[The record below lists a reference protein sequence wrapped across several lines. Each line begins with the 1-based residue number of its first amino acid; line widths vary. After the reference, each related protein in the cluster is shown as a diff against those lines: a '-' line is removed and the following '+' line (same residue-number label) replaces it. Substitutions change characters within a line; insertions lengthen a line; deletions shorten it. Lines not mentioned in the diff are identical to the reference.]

1 MHLLRI
7 STSLPPDSS
16 SSSSSSSSPSSYPAC
31 CFHLRGEGGIEI
43 KREYLVEEGE
53 RKELVALVTKRFSIL
68 RARVME
74 KMKKG
79 KK

>member
-7 STSLPPDSS
+7 STSVPPSS
-16 SSSSSSSSPSSYPAC
+16 SSLSPC
-31 CFHLRGEGGIEI
+31 CFHLRGEGGEEVR
-43 KREYLVEEGE
+43 REYLVKEAE

-79 KK
+79 GK